1 MGSYLAFILLLF
13 CLSAAGGST
22 HEHNAEG
29 SAGASNV
36 ETSKPDVKAEG
47 NTSNVNT
54 EGNIPVVGVEDDT
67 PEVHGE
73 RHTPEETVGKNIPE
87 VNINKNTPEVSVE
100 GGTPEV
106 GVKTTSEENTGK
118 DTDDTTTE
126 ESDPEIGVE
135 GIIPE
140 VTREENDPEV
150 STAEG
155 KLRGTILRT
164 HKGKVIYAFLG
175 IPYAS
180 PPTGKLRFM
189 VGHAQIIHMVQ
200 FRFIYT
206 MICNH
211 TTCVSWHE
219 ICFTGG
225 HFHSNFCL
233 YPFSSSSSCYQSLDS
248 SGLLNHGSPHTVC
261 FQFIICG
268 FPNSS
273 AALLCYVTSFPTEPP
288 NHWLLKPIH

>member
-1 MGSYLAFILLLF
+1 MVNVCSCNLEQIYRSNIKQIRNTLIILIRLPAWAPLGTRMHTNFFSSLKMGSYLALILLLF

-36 ETSKPDVKAEG
+36 ERSKPDVEAEE
-47 NTSNVNT
+47 NTPNVNKEDRIL
-54 EGNIPVVGVEDDT
+54 EGSVEDDT

-73 RHTPEETVGKNIPE
+73 RHTPEETVGKNKSE
-87 VNINKNTPEVSVE
+87 VNINEDTPEVSVE

-106 GVKTTSEENTGK
+106 SVKPTSEENTGK
-118 DTDDTTTE
+118 DTHDTTTE
-126 ESDPEIGVE
+126 ESNPEIGEE

-140 VTREENDPEV
+140 VTREENGPEV
-150 STAEG
+150 STVEG
-155 KLRGTILRT
+155 KLRGTILHT

-200 FRFIYT
+200 F
-206 MICNH
+206 
-211 TTCVSWHE
+211 
-219 ICFTGG
+219 
-225 HFHSNFCL
+225 L
-233 YPFSSSSSCYQSLDS
+233 
-248 SGLLNHGSPHTVC
+248 
-261 FQFIICG
+261 
-268 FPNSS
+268 
-273 AALLCYVTSFPTEPP
+273 ALFLQ
-288 NHWLLKPIH
+288 

>member
-47 NTSNVNT
+47 NTPNVHT
-54 EGNIPVVGVEDDT
+54 EDSIPEASVEDDT

-73 RHTPEETVGKNIPE
+73 RHTPEETVGENISG

-100 GGTPEV
+100 GGTSDT
-106 GVKTTSEENTGK
+106 VKTTSEENTGK
-118 DTDDTTTE
+118 DTHDTTTE
-126 ESDPEIGVE
+126 ESNPEIGAE
-135 GIIPE
+135 GIVPE

-150 STAEG
+150 STVEG

-180 PPTGKLRFM
+180 PPTGKFRFM
-189 VGHAQIIHMVQ
+189 VGSAQIIHMVQ
-200 FRFIYT
+200 FLA
-206 MICNH
+206 
-211 TTCVSWHE
+211 
-219 ICFTGG
+219 
-225 HFHSNFCL
+225 L
-233 YPFSSSSSCYQSLDS
+233 YIQL
-248 SGLLNHGSPHTVC
+248 
-261 FQFIICG
+261 
-268 FPNSS
+268 
-273 AALLCYVTSFPTEPP
+273 YVTIQLVYLGMKYASLVVIP
-288 NHWLLKPIH
+288 